1 MRGHNIPRKSLNYS
15 KLPTSEEI
23 QTVSE
28 YQRQLQL
35 LSGWVSIDED
45 RIVYEMIASS
55 LLCVSDIT
63 ASFIIPDPLLSTDN
77 SLQYQRWMQ
86 FLERNKFP
94 ASLLKREVLN
104 DQQIYKLD
112 LLTFCNC
119 LMRENRN
126 YLTGL
131 QPITIFLSLLNALI
145 PYLFI
150 FNTFSSLCLAT
161 KIYYVASG
169 ILNLVFYWVASGF
182 LFAALED
189 SVRRYYSAEKLSTF
203 IRAIDIDPR
212 LKLRFQATNRFSELF
227 HCESSKL
234 QDAINQSTN
243 FRFSTA
249 EPILPITHQQAQK
262 QSSEGSVQSFEIS
275 SPSSPISNPLFSSPN
290 DQQSFQ
296 DETPSECKTLP
307 VLKLADYPKNIIVW
321 MYARKLLHNFGARIR
336 FRLDTYCGEC
346 LSSTSLLLPPL
357 V

>member
-1 MRGHNIPRKSLNYS
+1 
-15 KLPTSEEI
+15 
-23 QTVSE
+23 
-28 YQRQLQL
+28 
-35 LSGWVSIDED
+35 
-45 RIVYEMIASS
+45 VYEMIASS

-212 LKLRFQATNRFSELF
+212 LQLRFQSPEDFKLFFRSQYSQLQSVMNHSASSIRISAPIFQFPEVPQFSQTVS
-227 HCESSKL
+227 CGV
-234 QDAINQSTN
+234 STN
-243 FRFSTA
+243 STV
-249 EPILPITHQQAQK
+249 EMTSVTSPVTSSTVSSDELHCTLSSTNLPALI
-262 QSSEGSVQSFEIS
+262 
-275 SPSSPISNPLFSSPN
+275 
-290 DQQSFQ
+290 
-296 DETPSECKTLP
+296 
-307 VLKLADYPKNIIVW
+307 LADYPDNVIVW
-321 MYARKLLHNFGARIR
+321 MYARKLLHNFGGRVR
-336 FRLDTYCGEC
+336 FRLDTYCGED
-346 LSSTSLLLPPL
+346 T
-357 V
+357 